1 MFRKIRENKILSIV
15 GNILYA
21 ILFIIVVCMLILVVL
36 QKTSNNSLSIGG
48 YRIFQIASGS
58 MEPKYNVGDIL
69 IAKETDKSELKVG
82 DAIVYKGLEGS
93 FKDKFVTHEIQTIEK
108 QDNGVYKIVTK
119 GIANIQEDPEITSDQ
134 VYGKIVYK
142 VQTLS
147 WLSKKISNIYVF
159 YFLIF
164 VPIGIIIY
172 KQIRALIK
180 EDDED
185 SEE

>member
-1 MFRKIRENKILSIV
+1 
-15 GNILYA
+15 
-21 ILFIIVVCMLILVVL
+21 MLILVIL

-93 FKDKFVTHEIQTIEK
+93 FKDKFVTHEIQSIEK

-147 WLSKKISNIYVF
+147 WLSKKISDIYVF

-172 KQIRALIK
+172 KQIRTLIK
-180 EDDED
+180 EDKED
-185 SEE
+185 NEDNK

>member
-1 MFRKIRENKILSIV
+1 MLKKIRENKLLNII

-21 ILFIIVVCMLILVVL
+21 ILFVIVVCMLVLVVL
-36 QKTSNNSLSIGG
+36 QRTSNNSLSIGG
-48 YRIFQIASGS
+48 YRIFQIASES
-58 MEPKYNVGDIL
+58 MEPKYCVGDIL
-69 IAKETDKSELKVG
+69 ISKEVDKDELKVG

-93 FKDKFVTHEIQTIEK
+93 FKDKFVTHEIQSIEK
-108 QDNGVYKIVTK
+108 QTTGAYKIITR

-134 VYGKIVYK
+134 VYGKIIYK
-142 VQTLS
+142 VETLS

-172 KQIRALIK
+172 RQIRALIK
-180 EDDED
+180 EDKED
-185 SEE
+185 SE

>member
-1 MFRKIRENKILSIV
+1 MFRKIRENKFLNVI

-48 YRIFQIASGS
+48 YRIFQIATES
-58 MEPKYNVGDIL
+58 MKPKYNVGDIL
-69 IAKETDKSELKVG
+69 ISKEIEKSELKVG
-82 DAIVYKGLEGS
+82 DAIVYKGLVGS
-93 FKDKFVTHEIQTIEK
+93 FKDKFVTHEIQSIEK
-108 QDNGVYKIVTK
+108 QENGTYKIITK

-159 YFLIF
+159 YFLVF

-172 KQIRALIK
+172 RKIRVLIK

-185 SEE
+185 SEK